1 MQALPVHW
9 RFFVKHRVFE
19 TVEVL
24 DESELRGDGSEIR
37 AVFAD
42 VLKNYPQLRLPA

>member
-1 MQALPVHW
+1 
-9 RFFVKHRVFE
+9 VFE
-19 TVEVL
+19 AVEAL
-24 DESELRGDGSEIR
+24 DEAALHGDGSEIR